1 MFRKPNTIINGE
13 VAIKPYYYM
22 RNGLLHVRFTV
33 DKCVKL
39 SPDEEA
45 RIKAQLEGRPEQK
58 QNILGKEWN
67 LLTQFAGR
75 TILNDGVMEGDRRTK
90 EMTEEYKNGHKS

>member
-13 VAIKPYYYM
+13 TAIKPYYYL

-39 SPDEEA
+39 STDEEA
-45 RIKAQLEGRPEQK
+45 CIKAQLEGKPEQK

-67 LLTQFAGR
+67 LLTQFAGKA
-75 TILNDGVMEGDRRTK
+75 ILNDGVMEGDRRTK
-90 EMTEEYKNGHKS
+90 EMTKEYKNGHKS

>member
-13 VAIKPYYYM
+13 VAIKPYYYL

-39 SPDEEA
+39 STDEEA
-45 RIKAQLEGRPEQK
+45 RIKAQLEGKPEQK

-75 TILNDGVMEGDRRTK
+75 TILNDGVMEGDKRTK
-90 EMTEEYKNGHKS
+90 EMTKEHKNGHKS

>member
-13 VAIKPYYYM
+13 IAIKPYYYL

-33 DKCVKL
+33 DRCVKL
-39 SPDEEA
+39 STYEEA
-45 RIKAQLEGRPEQK
+45 RIKAQLEGKPEQK

-67 LLTQFAGR
+67 LLTQFAGKA
-75 TILNDGVMEGDRRTK
+75 ILNDGVMEGDKRTK
-90 EMTEEYKNGHKS
+90 EMTKEYKNGHKS

>member
-13 VAIKPYYYM
+13 VAIKPYYYL

-39 SPDEEA
+39 STDEEA
-45 RIKAQLEGRPEQK
+45 RIKAQLEGKPEQK

-67 LLTQFAGR
+67 LLTQFAGKA
-75 TILNDGVMEGDRRTK
+75 ILNDGVMEGYKRTK
-90 EMTEEYKNGHKS
+90 EMTKEYKNGHKS

>member
-1 MFRKPNTIINGE
+1 MFIKPNTIINCE
-13 VAIKPYYYM
+13 VAIKPYYYL

-39 SPDEEA
+39 STDEEA
-45 RIKAQLEGRPEQK
+45 RIKAQLEGKPEQK

-67 LLTQFAGR
+67 LLTQFVGKA
-75 TILNDGVMEGDRRTK
+75 ILNNGVMEGDKRTK
-90 EMTEEYKNGHKS
+90 EMTKEYKNGHKS

>member
-13 VAIKPYYYM
+13 TAIKPYYYL

-39 SPDEEA
+39 STDEEA
-45 RIKAQLEGRPEQK
+45 RIKAQLEGKPEQK

-67 LLTQFAGR
+67 LLTQFAGKA
-75 TILNDGVMEGDRRTK
+75 ILNDGVMEGDKRTK
-90 EMTEEYKNGHKS
+90 EMTKEYKNGHKS

>member
-13 VAIKPYYYM
+13 VAIKPYYYL

-39 SPDEEA
+39 STDEEA
-45 RIKAQLEGRPEQK
+45 RIKAQLEGKPEQK
-58 QNILGKEWN
+58 QDILGKEWN
-67 LLTQFAGR
+67 LLTQFAGKA
-75 TILNDGVMEGDRRTK
+75 ILNDGVLEGDKRTK
-90 EMTEEYKNGHKS
+90 EMTKEYKNGHKS

>member
-13 VAIKPYYYM
+13 VAIKPYYYL

-39 SPDEEA
+39 STDEEA
-45 RIKAQLEGRPEQK
+45 RIKAQLEGKPEQK

-75 TILNDGVMEGDRRTK
+75 TILNDGVMEGDKRTK
-90 EMTEEYKNGHKS
+90 EMTKEYKNEHKS

>member
-75 TILNDGVMEGDRRTK
+75 TILNDGVMEGDKRTK
-90 EMTEEYKNGHKS
+90 EMTKEYKNGHKS

>member
-13 VAIKPYYYM
+13 VAIKPYYYL

-33 DKCVKL
+33 DRCVKL
-39 SPDEEA
+39 SPDEEV
-45 RIKAQLEGRPEQK
+45 RIKAQLEGKPEQK

-67 LLTQFAGR
+67 LLTQFAGKA
-75 TILNDGVMEGDRRTK
+75 ILNNGVMEGDKRTK
-90 EMTEEYKNGHKS
+90 EMTKEYKNGHKS

>member
-13 VAIKPYYYM
+13 VAIKPYYYL

-39 SPDEEA
+39 STDEEA
-45 RIKAQLEGRPEQK
+45 RIKAQLEGKPEQK

-75 TILNDGVMEGDRRTK
+75 TILNDGVMEGDKRTK
-90 EMTEEYKNGHKS
+90 EMTKEYKNGHKS

>member
-13 VAIKPYYYM
+13 AAIKPYYYL

-39 SPDEEA
+39 STDEEDH
-45 RIKAQLEGRPEQK
+45 IKAQLEGKPEQK
-58 QNILGKEWN
+58 QNILSKEWN
-67 LLTQFAGR
+67 LLTQFAGKA
-75 TILNDGVMEGDRRTK
+75 ILNDGVMEGDKRTK
-90 EMTEEYKNGHKS
+90 EMTKEYKNGHKS